1 MQINYDEISKTYDD
15 VRTAD
20 LDLVG
25 ALLSEFPESP
35 SARVLDFGCGTGN
48 FTELVR
54 RCLPVKSGKV
64 CGIDPSEGMLGKA
77 RAKSK
82 NIDYRVG
89 SSDAIPYEDETFD
102 LVYMTDVI
110 HHIRNLHTMF
120 AEIKR
125 VLRPSGR
132 CCIATQSH
140 RQIERRPIAEFFP
153 GTVIVDQKRYP
164 DIDTIETAGREAG
177 LQHYK
182 NEVLHENDLL
192 QIDQNYLLLV
202 ENKGYSMLHLIPIE
216 EYLAGFRELRAR
228 LRNGP
233 FSTHQVGETLV
244 WFIKN

>member
-1 MQINYDEISKTYDD
+1 VQINYDEISKTYDD

-25 ALLSEFPESP
+25 ALLSEFPENP

-64 CGIDPSEGMLGKA
+64 CGIDPSDGMLSKA
-77 RAKSK
+77 RAKSI
-82 NIDYRVG
+82 NIDYRIG
-89 SSDAIPYEDETFD
+89 SSEAIPYEAETFD

-110 HHIRNLHTMF
+110 HHIRDLAAMF
-120 AEIKR
+120 SEIKR
-125 VLRPSGR
+125 ALRPSGR
-132 CCIATQSH
+132 LCIATQSH

-164 DIDTIETAGREAG
+164 DIDVIENAGCEAG
-177 LQHYK
+177 LMHYK
-182 NEVLHENDLL
+182 NDVLFENELM
-192 QIDQNYLLLV
+192 QIDQDYLQLV
-202 ENKGYSMLHLIPIE
+202 EKKGYSMLHLIPIE
-216 EYLAGFRELRAR
+216 EYLAGYRELRAR
-228 LRNGP
+228 LRGGP
-233 FSTHQVGETLV
+233 ITTHQAGETLV